1 MLKPIMMPALA
12 VTLAAALE
20 AHRATDHFKKHAA
33 TTKDM
38 VAKRDVRQYSSIAMN
53 MKGM

>member
-12 VTLAAALE
+12 VTLAAAI
-20 AHRATDHFKKHAA
+20 
-33 TTKDM
+33 KDM
-38 VAKRDVRQYSSIAMN
+38 IAKRDVRQYSSIAMN

>member
-12 VTLAAALE
+12 AAI
-20 AHRATDHFKKHAA
+20 
-33 TTKDM
+33 KDM
-38 VAKRDVRQYSSIAMN
+38 IAKRDVRQYSSIAMN